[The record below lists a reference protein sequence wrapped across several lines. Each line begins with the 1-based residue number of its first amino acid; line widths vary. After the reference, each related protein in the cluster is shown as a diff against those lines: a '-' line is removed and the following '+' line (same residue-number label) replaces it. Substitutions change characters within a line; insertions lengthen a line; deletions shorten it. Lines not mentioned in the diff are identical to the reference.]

1 MTTLFTPTR
10 FIHPSADFVSSD
22 TAALASHMSHCA
34 SQRSRFFGVHAALEL
49 ARSVIFTRMV
59 TAVVV
64 SVVLLAL
71 VGIV

>member
-10 FIHPSADFVSSD
+10 FIQPSDDFVSSD
-22 TAALASHMSHCA
+22 TADLASHMSDCA

-49 ARSVIFTRMV
+49 AHSVIFTRMV
-59 TAVVV
+59 TAAVVT
-64 SVVLLAL
+64 VVLLAL